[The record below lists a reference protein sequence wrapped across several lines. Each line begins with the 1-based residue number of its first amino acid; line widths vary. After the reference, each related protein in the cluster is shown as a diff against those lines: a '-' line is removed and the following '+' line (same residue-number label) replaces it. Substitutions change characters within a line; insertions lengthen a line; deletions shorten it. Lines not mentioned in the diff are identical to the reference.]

1 MNKMGLLFFVSL
13 TGLAACSAQK
23 VHMDSSPVNPTVVLT
38 ANTAVSGYVLPDSTG
53 TLKIYTR
60 PTQRRID
67 TTSNLQS
74 WAARKV
80 IGNTNSS
87 LVALTD
93 KNLSLLINHPRKT
106 YVECPLA
113 GCTDNFW
120 QRLQDNN
127 EEDDEESFSP
137 NTPESCPMTTSTS
150 YDVIDKK
157 VVRDI
162 NGFQAN
168 QYQLIWKVTNT
179 DQLGRKDEHR
189 LVMDFWMTA
198 PTETVKEIW
207 RVTSAYQNN
216 YLQAI
221 GANDSPLGRMLGE
234 QIYKPL
240 AALGGD
246 IEKNE
251 DMRMLNGK
259 LAALQGYPVSI
270 KLEWYMDGNTCPEAL
285 ERRNTPAAKAEPG
298 IDFNDAAGS
307 LRGLAGGVLKN
318 RAQTAMKK
326 PFHRDPAKPLIRYV
340 YDVTSVSLEQQH
352 DSVFAVPKGYKI
364 SDRR

>member
-1 MNKMGLLFFVSL
+1 MKKMGLLFCVGL
-13 TGLAACSAQK
+13 LGLAACSTQK
-23 VHMDSSPVNPTVVLT
+23 TIVDTSPQQPTVTLT

-67 TTSNLQS
+67 STFNMQS

-87 LVALTD
+87 LIGLTE
-93 KNLSLLINHPRKT
+93 KNVSLLINHPRKT
-106 YVECPLA
+106 YAECPLV
-113 GCTDNFW
+113 GCANDFW
-120 QRLQDNN
+120 QRLQGQ
-127 EEDDEESFSP
+127 EESEDESFEP
-137 NTPESCPMTTSTS
+137 NTPESCPMTSTTH

-157 VVRDI
+157 TAREI

-179 DQLGRKDEHR
+179 DLKGRKDEHS

-198 PTETVKEIW
+198 PTETVREAWK
-207 RVTSAYQNN
+207 VTSTYQNN

-234 QIYKPL
+234 NIYKPL
-240 AALGGD
+240 AALVGD
-246 IEKNE
+246 TDKNE
-251 DMRMLNGK
+251 DMKMLNGK

-270 KLEWYMDGNTCPEAL
+270 KLEWHMDGNTCPEEL
-285 ERRNTPAAKAEPG
+285 EERNAPQKEADSG

-307 LRGLAGGVLKN
+307 LRSLAGGLLKN
-318 RAQTAMKK
+318 TAETAMKK
-326 PFHRDPAKPLIRYV
+326 KFQRDPTKPLMRFV
-340 YDVTSVSLEQQH
+340 YDVTSVSVEQQH
-352 DSVFAVPKGYKI
+352 DSLFAAPKGYKLT
-364 SDRR
+364 DRR